1 MNHHHPAQRLRPRQ
15 VTFLIVDDDEV
26 DRKGLLRAMK
36 QLRIANP
43 VVEARDGLE
52 ALALLRGQDG
62 AGQDNAG
69 RVDPPFIILLD
80 LNMPRM
86 NGIEF
91 LDAVRSDPALRPAV
105 IFVLTTSM
113 DENDRLAAYAR
124 NIAGYIIKSD
134 ARNSFREALGLI
146 DHYWRVVELPA

>member
-1 MNHHHPAQRLRPRQ
+1 MNHRHPAQRLGPRQ
-15 VTFLIVDDDEV
+15 VTFLIVDDDDV

-43 VVEARDGLE
+43 VVEARDGIE
-52 ALALLRGQDG
+52 ALALLRGEDG
-62 AGQDNAG
+62 AE
-69 RVDPPFIILLD
+69 RVDPPYIILLD

-86 NGIEF
+86 NGLEF
-91 LDAVRSDPALRPAV
+91 LDAVRSDPELKPAV

-113 DENDRLAAYAR
+113 DENDRLAAYGR

-134 ARNSFREALGLI
+134 AGNSFREALGLI
-146 DHYWRVVELPA
+146 DHYWRVVELPGG

>member
-1 MNHHHPAQRLRPRQ
+1 MNHHSSQRLRPRQ
-15 VTFLIVDDDEV
+15 VTFLIVDDDDV
-26 DRKGLLRAMK
+26 DRKGLMRAMK

-43 VVEARDGLE
+43 VVEARDGIE

-62 AGQDNAG
+62 AG
-69 RVDPPFIILLD
+69 RVDPPYIVLLD

-86 NGIEF
+86 NGLEF
-91 LDAVRSDPALRPAV
+91 LDAVRADPELKPAV

-146 DHYWRVVELPA
+146 DHYWRVVELPGG